1 MLGALGG
8 FVLPPVFGMLGRA
21 TGVPQMAFLALLSL
35 TLWSLAW
42 LHLTVLRIKRAER
55 AAVTAGATGC
65 LQPV

>member
-8 FVLPPVFGMLGRA
+8 FVLPPVFGWLGRA
-21 TGVPQMAFLALLSL
+21 TGVPQTAFLSLLAL

-55 AAVTAGATGC
+55 AEVAPVTAAGWASS
-65 LQPV
+65 